1 MKAVNNK
8 RYSLVKNISQD
19 SNALNS
25 FGDFTSL
32 DDAIREMH
40 KLSKNTMSTIIFDDK
55 YLEDFKKLG
64 YSILAIKE
72 QKFLDDCFIGY
83 ENIVNTPILLINNKE

>member
-1 MKAVNNK
+1 
-8 RYSLVKNISQD
+8 
-19 SNALNS
+19 
-25 FGDFTSL
+25 
-32 DDAIREMH
+32 
-40 KLSKNTMSTIIFDDK
+40 MSTIIFDDK

-72 QKFLDDCFIGY
+72 QKFLDDCYIGY